1 MSVRLLLV
9 LLGLALCPS
18 RSASAISCPP
28 GSTEVL
34 GQCVPPQGS
43 TARAIHRHSLVRPQ
57 ASPETSAPVPAPA
70 VSPTASV
77 PLEPV
82 RAYLKASDIPP
93 AGIGAYGVFAFH
105 AKPTEPEMARY
116 TMACQAFLAA
126 LAPQASLP
134 ASVSTH
140 DQMLTIWPLD
150 DPTAPEALADRCDY
164 LLTHYDLFAADTAIR
179 DATVQGG
186 KFGGEGPFL
195 IGWSPSDTRGISG
208 KLVMVYD
215 MSGYNSP
222 DRFNYGF
229 RFWKEKIVDH
239 PEVFR
244 QGWNFEQMRL
254 AIRDFANQY
263 GSGILQAAHLTG
275 GQ

>member
-1 MSVRLLLV
+1 MSMRLLLV
-9 LLGLALCPS
+9 LVGLILCTS
-18 RSASAISCPP
+18 QSAQAISCPP
-28 GSTEVL
+28 GSAEVL
-34 GQCVPPQGS
+34 GHCTPSQGS
-43 TARAIHRHSLVRPQ
+43 TAREAVHRHSLVRPQ
-57 ASPETSAPVPAPA
+57 ASPGIPAPTA
-70 VSPTASV
+70 PPASV

-82 RAYLKASDIPP
+82 RAYLKSGDIPP

-116 TMACQAFLAA
+116 TMACQAFIAA
-126 LAPQASLP
+126 LAPQATLP
-134 ASVSTH
+134 SSVSTH

-164 LLTHYDLFAADTAIR
+164 LLTHYDLFGADTAIR

-186 KFGGEGPFL
+186 KFDGEGPFL
-195 IGWSPSDTRGISG
+195 IGWSPSDTRGVPG

-229 RFWKEKIVDH
+229 RFWKQKIVDH
-239 PEVFR
+239 PELFR

-263 GSGILQAAHLTG
+263 GAGILEAAHLTG